1 MSKEEKEAERIINEY
16 YLSPLSINK
25 ADSIECAIIHV
36 EGIIKELKR
45 LIGFYEDN
53 GMVDSDLSCQPIAYW
68 QEVLT
73 ILNNK

>member
-1 MSKEEKEAERIINEY
+1 MNKEEEEAEMIINEY

-36 EGIIKELKR
+36 EGIIKELKEYVNSISGYSGLKMKGR
-45 LIGFYEDN
+45 ITNLN
-53 GMVDSDLSCQPIAYW
+53 R
-68 QEVLT
+68 VLT